1 VPGAFI
7 CEDRRL
13 LMAAAKNI
21 TKAKAKA
28 GPKKTLSPPKSKPIP
43 DNPAALALLARARDR
58 R

>member
-1 VPGAFI
+1 
-7 CEDRRL
+7 
-13 LMAAAKNI
+13 MAAAKNI

-28 GPKKTLSPPKSKPIP
+28 KAGPKKTMSPPKSKPIP

>member
-1 VPGAFI
+1 
-7 CEDRRL
+7 
-13 LMAAAKNI
+13 MAAAKNI

-28 GPKKTLSPPKSKPIP
+28 GPKKTMSPPKSKPIP